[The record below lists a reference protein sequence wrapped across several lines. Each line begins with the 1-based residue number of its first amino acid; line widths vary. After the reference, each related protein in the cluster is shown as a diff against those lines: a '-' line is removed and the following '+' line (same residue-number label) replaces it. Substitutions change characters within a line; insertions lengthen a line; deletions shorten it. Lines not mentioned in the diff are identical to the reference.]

1 MRPGTIAVL
10 LALIVLF
17 AFFGVQVFGWILA
30 FILAVLLLG
39 VAAVAVALWVVRRRM
54 RRKLAELGV
63 AVEQHLRAQ
72 RDAGEGRRGA
82 GDVIDVEASVRKPRD
97 GADDPEGL
105 ER

>member
-1 MRPGTIAVL
+1 MRPGTIVVL

-30 FILAVLLLG
+30 FILAILLLG

-54 RRKLAELGV
+54 RRKLEELGV
-63 AVEQHLRAQ
+63 AVEQHLRTQ
-72 RDAGEGRRGA
+72 RDAGEARR

-97 GADDPEGL
+97 GADDPEGF